1 MLHKKTIIIITISL
15 LALILLIYILFLI
28 FSSSYNIPNVV
39 ILPLQSTSSISDL
52 SSLFYNNLRT
62 TITISDEKQEVDL
75 FLLSE
80 DFSFFITQKNIL
92 FENNEKSEINKFS
105 NNFYNYEKSSS
116 IDIIS
121 DRTQMFFTKYKYGRK
136 SKENFSLCSKNNCDK
151 TSINLKKFKFM
162 LVEDPIDKISGGIGL
177 GPNEYIVDG
186 AINLFNELYR
196 EKYINNLIWYIDY
209 KNEEKKLIIGKL
221 PYEVNNKYNKDDFEF
236 FEMEKVGSVYELNM
250 MKITIGNNEE
260 NNDDENSDN
269 NIKDRAF
276 QFLQDYSL
284 IHGPPEY
291 YNKIKN
297 IFFNKYFSNNQ
308 CVENSFNYK
317 LIDYLYISCNE
328 DISLKDFP
336 PLIIYINKNFKFELT
351 YDDLFMKSNGQ
362 FLFLFVSNKIENYF
376 NKKWHIGEPFLKKYN
391 PVYNP
396 KDNKIGFYQISKNKK
411 SNYKSAGIIGFII
424 LFISIV
430 LIIYLCL
437 FIFRK
442 YRNRKIRRAA
452 MEMKIEEISRKF
464 ILYKG
469 ENK

>member
-1 MLHKKTIIIITISL
+1 MLHKKTIIIIVFSL
-15 LALILLIYILFLI
+15 LALIILIYTLSLI
-28 FSSSYNIPNVV
+28 FSSTNDISNVV
-39 ILPLQSTSSISDL
+39 ILPLQSTLSILDL
-52 SSLFYNNLRT
+52 SSLFNNNLRT
-62 TITISDEKQEVDL
+62 TITISDKKQEVDL

-92 FENNEKSEINKFS
+92 FENNEKSKINKYS
-105 NNFYNYEKSSS
+105 NNFYSYEISSS
-116 IDIIS
+116 INIIS
-121 DRTQMFFTKYKYGRK
+121 NRTQIYFTKYKYGRK
-136 SKENFSLCSKNNCDK
+136 SRENFSLCSKNNCDK
-151 TSINLKKFKFM
+151 TSINLEKFNFM

-209 KNEEKKLIIGKL
+209 TNKEKQLIIGKL
-221 PYEVNNKYNKDDFEF
+221 PYEVNNKYKKDDFEF
-236 FEMEKVGSVYELNM
+236 FTMESKRSLYELKM

-260 NNDDENSDN
+260 NDDDENNDN
-269 NIKDRAF
+269 IIKDRLF

-297 IFFNKYFSNNQ
+297 IFFNKYFSNNK
-308 CVENSFNYK
+308 CIENTFNYQ

-336 PLIIYINKNFKFELT
+336 PLIIYINKNSKFELT
-351 YDDLFMKSNGQ
+351 NDDLFMKSNGQ
-362 FLFLFVSNKIENYF
+362 TLFLFVSNKIESYF
-376 NKKWHIGEPFLKKYN
+376 SEKWHIGEPFLKKYN
-391 PVYNP
+391 PVYSP

-411 SNYKSAGIIGFII
+411 GNYKLAGIIGFIV
-424 LFISIV
+424 LFISIIF
-430 LIIYLCL
+430 IIYLCL

-442 YRNRKIRRAA
+442 YRNRKIRKAA
-452 MEMKIEEISRKF
+452 MEMKIEEISSKF
-464 ILYKG
+464 ILYKN